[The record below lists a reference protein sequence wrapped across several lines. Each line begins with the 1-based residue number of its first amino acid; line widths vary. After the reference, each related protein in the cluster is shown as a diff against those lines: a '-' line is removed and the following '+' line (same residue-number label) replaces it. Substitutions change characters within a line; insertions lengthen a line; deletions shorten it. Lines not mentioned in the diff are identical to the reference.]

1 MFVCC
6 QEDRF
11 WTRQHPILAF
21 QVLSFGVCHD
31 ARARHR
37 DVPRRLQHIRH
48 SLTSESAT
56 TLVHAFVTSH
66 VNYCNVV
73 FAGAPKIITNKLQ
86 RVLNSAACVFSGTW
100 KFDRGLR
107 QLMHTELHW
116 LDIPERV
123 KYKLGVITGRC
134 LYSSAPR
141 YQLRSSLDNC
151 L

>member
-37 DVPRRLQHIRH
+37 DVPRRLLYR
-48 SLTSESAT
+48 
-56 TLVHAFVTSH
+56 
-66 VNYCNVV
+66 NVV

-86 RVLNSAACVFSGTW
+86 RVLNSAARVVTQW
-100 KFDRGLR
+100 Y
-107 QLMHTELHW
+107 TEV
-116 LDIPERV
+116 R
-123 KYKLGVITGRC
+123 
-134 LYSSAPR
+134 PR
-141 YQLRSSLDNC
+141 SEAADAY
-151 L
+151 

>member
-37 DVPRRLQHIRH
+37 DVPRRLLYR
-48 SLTSESAT
+48 
-56 TLVHAFVTSH
+56 
-66 VNYCNVV
+66 NVV